1 MNTPRELL
9 RALLDES
16 PGGWSGPGPA
26 DDRVAEI
33 LELAKANGVLLRAAR
48 RLGRRRRD
56 LPVQFETAV
65 AAEEHR
71 AASLLALIKRIA
83 ELCTEHSVPHVFLTT
98 LEGYPD
104 VGRDVDVLVLR
115 EPAGARQSWIDPLGG
130 KPLRQDLSDRL
141 AAAARY
147 ETDAGE
153 VDVHTDRL
161 GRVGEDAA
169 FARAVVARRRLTPVG
184 EIEFFGPAPADTLVL
199 QGMRRMYTRRGIR
212 VSDIIAT
219 VRVVRRADFEWSEAF
234 ATAKRFGALE
244 AVNCYLG
251 YVERVHHDV
260 LGTPLLPPKITQRIT
275 ASRWGR
281 IGSRHGSERFPTA
294 PVSASLYLRKL
305 SASIASRR
313 WATAGRLC
321 LLPVLGATAAV
332 RSVR

>member
-1 MNTPRELL
+1 MNTRRELL
-9 RALLDES
+9 RALLDDS
-16 PGGWSGPGPA
+16 PGSWSGPGPG

-33 LELAKANGVLLRAAR
+33 LQLAKANGVLLRAAR

-56 LPVQFETAV
+56 LPGQFETAV

-71 AASLLALIKRIA
+71 AASLLDLIKRIA
-83 ELCTEHSVPHVFLTT
+83 ELCTAGAVPHVFLTT

-115 EPAGARQSWIDPLGG
+115 ERAGASQRWIDPLGG
-130 KPLRQDLSDRL
+130 KPLRQDFSDRL

-153 VDVHTDRL
+153 VDVHTGRL
-161 GRVGEDAA
+161 GRVGEDAS
-169 FARAVVARRRLTPVG
+169 FARAVVARRRLTRVAG
-184 EIEFFGPAPADTLVL
+184 IEFFGPAPADALVL

-212 VSDIIAT
+212 VSDLIAT
-219 VRVVRRADFEWSEAF
+219 VRTVRRADFDWAEAF
-234 ATAKRFGALE
+234 ATAERFGVLE
-244 AVNCYLG
+244 AVSCYLG

-260 LGTPLLPPKITQRIT
+260 LGTPLLPSTIAQRI
-275 ASRWGR
+275 AENRWGR
-281 IGSRHGSERFPTA
+281 LGSRHGSGRFPTP

-305 SASIASRR
+305 SATIASRR
-313 WATAGRLC
+313 WAAAGRLC